1 MILGNGLLAQAFKRI
16 HPDLPPDVVVIAR
29 GVSDSL
35 ETQDHAYER
44 EWKSLQDLVSTAPQ
58 TARFVYFS
66 TSRLDS
72 PLSPE
77 DRRYFHEKLAMEQW
91 LTAQCGEQA
100 LIVRLPHIVGQG
112 GHPNIA
118 FNYLWRSVCA
128 DAPFVVYAGG
138 QRRELLDVMEVAP
151 AVCAHLNAQRHG
163 LLRLRGVSFEVTDIV
178 RAMQH
183 HFDRLRGLDPACE
196 AGIHPY
202 LDELLKRYGLINNA
216 TH

>member
-16 HPDLPPDVVVIAR
+16 HSELPSDVVVIAR
-29 GVSDSL
+29 GVSNSL
-35 ETQDHAYER
+35 ETHDPAYER

-66 TSRLDS
+66 TSRLDEL
-72 PLSPE
+72 LSPD

-91 LTAQCGEQA
+91 LRAQCGAQV

-128 DAPFVVYAGG
+128 EEPFVIYAGG
-138 QRRELLDVMEVAP
+138 QRRELLDVSEVAP
-151 AVCAHLNAQRHG
+151 AVCAHLKSQRHG
-163 LLRLRGVSFEVTDIV
+163 VLRLRGVSFEVTDIV

-183 HFDRLRGLDPACE
+183 HVNRLRGLDSSCE
-196 AGIHPY
+196 VGVHPY
-202 LDELLKRYGLINNA
+202 LDKLLKNYGHIDA
-216 TH
+216 ETH